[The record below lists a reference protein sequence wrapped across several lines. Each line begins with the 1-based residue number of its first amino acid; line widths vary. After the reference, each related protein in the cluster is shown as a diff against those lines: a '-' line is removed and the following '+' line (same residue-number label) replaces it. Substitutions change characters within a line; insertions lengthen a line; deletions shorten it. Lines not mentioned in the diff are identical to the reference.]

1 MKLLLDPVVAMVR
14 AGFTK
19 QEVLTVQAYGG
30 AFNASEIDQVS
41 YACPAI
47 FVTVLG
53 WQGAQPGA
61 PLAGPN
67 VRDVRLAAFVATKH
81 AKRELRLEAAMLI
94 ADKLAL
100 LLRNWRPELSLP
112 ADYALEIA
120 PLDAEPSADNLY
132 SRATDEKGQ
141 AVWMVDWQQCV
152 QAVATPGLLVDW
164 LTAEIRNLARASE
177 AAAPAPQPL
186 PPALVGKPV
195 VTDEIIFANP

>member
-1 MKLLLDPVVAMVR
+1 MKLLLDAVKALVR

-19 QEVLTVQAYGG
+19 QEVVTVEAYGG

-47 FVTVLG
+47 FITVLG

-61 PLAGPN
+61 PLAGPD

-81 AKRELRLEAAMLI
+81 AKRELRMEAAMLI

-100 LLRNWRPELSLP
+100 LLKAWSPETSLP
-112 ADYALEIA
+112 ADYPLEIA
-120 PLDAEPSADNLY
+120 PLEAQPSADNLY

-141 AVWMVDWQQCV
+141 AVWMVDWQQCAQPV
-152 QAVATPGLLVDW
+152 AVPGVLVDW
-164 LTAEIRNLARASE
+164 LTAEIHSLARATE
-177 AAAPAPQPL
+177 PAAPL
-186 PPALVGKPV
+186 PPLAPQLVGKPV
-195 VTDEIIFANP
+195 VTDEITFPNP